1 MLGAR
6 TLVAVLVLFHVGLLT
21 VAAGQSADFAWVP
34 SYFDDDDGDF
44 LPPFGG
50 RMATGLAAPHLFNWV
65 AEYPILIVLA
75 LIVLAVVLGWRP
87 RPRPYLVAVP
97 ARFRAPPCP

>member
-21 VAAGQSADFAWVP
+21 AATVQSVDFAWVP

-44 LPPFGG
+44 LPLLLSEQMSALVEPARGW
-50 RMATGLAAPHLFNWV
+50 MP
-65 AEYPILIVLA
+65 A
-75 LIVLAVVLGWRP
+75 LIGARGGPWWRP
-87 RPRPYLVAVP
+87 RPRPYLVAAP